1 MAGGWRGRKLTA
13 DLESSDVQLVPGTRK
28 GEEKRVDIFMWRMN
42 IYRKVYI
49 HVEDVIPEARLEM
62 SLRYAWQNVKK
73 VTIFPS

>member
-42 IYRKVYI
+42 IYTEKSS
-49 HVEDVIPEARLEM
+49 VIGPL
-62 SLRYAWQNVKK
+62 LTW
-73 VTIFPS
+73 